1 MFYANVMKRSR
12 GEDEQLHA
20 EGLNS
25 SKRRN
30 VSGVSPVRTAGPHTS
45 TTIHSDCD
53 SSAMHTGH
61 SSPSPSQQD
70 ADTVMDL
77 DPMSPPPKRWS
88 RTPSHPA
95 STPSRPSPLN
105 PSLLQATVSGGRI
118 PTPIYGAFNHAPLVS
133 RSLSDV
139 SNMDLEDPPPPT
151 GLSASTL
158 HKHSLGTDRRMPSPI
173 VESEFPRSPLHDGQY
188 PTPLRR
194 PSGHDDGDGGGE
206 EGQGPW
212 LEKRGMNDY
221 NPRTKRWRFHV
232 GYLEG
237 KDQSM
242 NVAINAIRRL
252 EYKVE
257 HLTALVASQHETL
270 SIRAVD
276 QNDTGGQ
283 NAHALQSPVSDST
296 YAIQEADPAALSSL
310 EGFPSGPK
318 PISFSQHRV
327 LFWPAIRPMLPRS
340 LKYACKDLTRDYVI
354 DLENHRPT
362 LDMSIQPHPRDAGDA
377 WLKELPASTINGLST
392 AFFSTFNRLMPA
404 LNRSSFTKSILG
416 AALAND
422 FGHQIE
428 TCLALVVMALG
439 CLAVRGYEEG
449 DYPLPV
455 TPAPDF
461 RPAANKLGSE
471 GHFKAPTWYAI
482 TQEDP
487 PGLRFF
493 NEARRRFG
501 FLMCANNLESCQYYL
516 LSALYHA
523 QIIRP
528 LDSWALINRAAVI
541 ILVILKSA
549 DSIDYDSEE
558 GDMISR
564 VYWNVLMYESILVQE
579 MNLPSSDLLRYED
592 TVPLPKF
599 TTSQRQ
605 PHAALSSD
613 EDDSYFYYHFLAQA
627 THRKLLTRIRN
638 SLFFDCMG
646 LFLPM

>member
-1 MFYANVMKRSR
+1 M
-12 GEDEQLHA
+12 EP
-20 EGLNS
+20 
-25 SKRRN
+25 
-30 VSGVSPVRTAGPHTS
+30 PV
-45 TTIHSDCD
+45 
-53 SSAMHTGH
+53 
-61 SSPSPSQQD
+61 
-70 ADTVMDL
+70 V
-77 DPMSPPPKRWS
+77 
-88 RTPSHPA
+88 
-95 STPSRPSPLN
+95 
-105 PSLLQATVSGGRI
+105 
-118 PTPIYGAFNHAPLVS
+118 
-133 RSLSDV
+133 
-139 SNMDLEDPPPPT
+139 
-151 GLSASTL
+151 
-158 HKHSLGTDRRMPSPI
+158 
-173 VESEFPRSPLHDGQY
+173 
-188 PTPLRR
+188 
-194 PSGHDDGDGGGE
+194 DDGGHE
-206 EGQGPW
+206 E
-212 LEKRGMNDY
+212 
-221 NPRTKRWRFHV
+221 
-232 GYLEG
+232 

-638 SLFFDCMG
+638 SLFFDSEERNRAVYRVVKELHHQLDQWRASLPDALQFNDSTQIRRQASPAHVIAEAMLRSRFLVAKFHIGRFFLHQVLHRPNQATTADYEECRQALRSAMYWPATTGICKPMKSCMLLKFGWCCQFFGQFLYFYAVSNSSDPRLREG
-646 LFLPM
+646 LPPGWHIWWQEMLGHLDFCAGYSPAIAKDLELVRLLSPVE